1 VNPRPGSY
9 GSYGSAGALGAF
21 GAAGAAKPQYSY
33 KAPGYGTS
41 YGTSFPGGVGK
52 YGSGLS
58 KKKLGLGVGAGF
70 LGGAALGAAAGVAT
84 MSVYHRYWQYK
95 QLLYMHQFGNF
106 NNDYYNNNYLGGR
119 CFGGCPIHSFCQ
131 FGFCECQQGFQRR
144 YGRCWRPE
152 DDWRQA
158 RISDPFSEVCRDNG
172 DCQRMD
178 MNLICNTNK
187 TIQQGGRCECRQD
200 MRWNTQAGEC
210 QLFLDVDCSAITY
223 DTKPSQVVL
232 NAVNATLEK
241 VEAKENSTTT
251 LSTTESTT
259 TTVASTETTSEGGNS
274 TTAVDSS
281 TTTVGTTTLPPPDIK
296 TVQENEKKINETL
309 ENSLLSSIDPEKASE
324 TEIREAYCRD
334 IDTFSWEFA
343 EPQRYSWNSG
353 TAVHPVMVTL
363 AVPIAAL
370 FFIRRHFL

>member
-1 VNPRPGSY
+1 
-9 GSYGSAGALGAF
+9 
-21 GAAGAAKPQYSY
+21 
-33 KAPGYGTS
+33 
-41 YGTSFPGGVGK
+41 
-52 YGSGLS
+52 
-58 KKKLGLGVGAGF
+58 
-70 LGGAALGAAAGVAT
+70 
-84 MSVYHRYWQYK
+84 
-95 QLLYMHQFGNF
+95 
-106 NNDYYNNNYLGGR
+106 
-119 CFGGCPIHSFCQ
+119 
-131 FGFCECQQGFQRR
+131 
-144 YGRCWRPE
+144 
-152 DDWRQA
+152 
-158 RISDPFSEVCRDNG
+158 
-172 DCQRMD
+172 

-259 TTVASTETTSEGGNS
+259 TTTSTTESTTTTVASTETTSEGGNS

-296 TVQENEKKINETL
+296 TVEENEKKINETL

-343 EPQRYSWNSG
+343 EPQRYRWNSG

-363 AVPIAAL
+363 TVPIAAL